1 MREIKADS
9 KKIQKKNLNFFYFFK
24 IIKTKKM
31 KINNSVFSI
40 NLKR

>member
-9 KKIQKKNLNFFYFFK
+9 RKIQKKNLNFSYFFK

-31 KINNSVFSI
+31 KINNSI
-40 NLKR
+40 NLRR